1 MLKEF
6 REFAVKGNMIEL
18 AVGIIIGA
26 AFTGVVNSL
35 VKDLITPLIGLFG
48 NVDFGQQFVVMRTG
62 KPSGPYNT
70 IDEAAKAGA
79 VTLNYGLFISTLINF
94 VIVSFAVFLLVK
106 AINKLRR
113 EPPPPEPE
121 AAPSEEVKLLT
132 EIRDSL
138 QVK

>member
-1 MLKEF
+1 MKVLKEF

-26 AFTGVVNSL
+26 AFTAVVNSL
-35 VKDLITPLIGLFG
+35 VTDLVTPLIGLFG
-48 NVDFGQQFVVMRTG
+48 TVDFKDLAFTLKDG
-62 KPSGPYNT
+62 
-70 IDEAAKAGA
+70 
-79 VTLNYGLFISTLINF
+79 VTLKYGAFITTLINF

-113 EPPPPEPE
+113 EPEPVPEVPP
-121 AAPSEEVKLLT
+121 APSEEVKLLT

-138 QVK
+138 KAR

>member
-35 VKDLITPLIGLFG
+35 VKDLITPLIGLVWNADFK
-48 NVDFGQQFVVMRTG
+48 NVFVVI
-62 KPSGPYNT
+62 KGPAGNYPT
-70 IDEAAKAGA
+70 VEDAAKAGA
-79 VTLNYGLFISTLINF
+79 VTLNYGMFVTTLINF
-94 VIVSFAVFLLVK
+94 LIVAFAVFLLVK

-113 EPPPPEPE
+113 EPAPADEVPP
-121 AAPSEEVKLLT
+121 APSEEVMLLT

-138 QVK
+138 KAK

>member
-1 MLKEF
+1 MFKEF

-35 VKDLITPLIGLFG
+35 VTDLVTPLIGLFG
-48 NVDFGQQFVVMRTG
+48 TVDFKDLAFTLKDGVVL
-62 KPSGPYNT
+62 KY
-70 IDEAAKAGA
+70 GA
-79 VTLNYGLFISTLINF
+79 FITTLINF

-106 AINKLRR
+106 GINKLRR
-113 EPPPPEPE
+113 EPPPPAPEP
-121 AAPSEEVKLLT
+121 APSEEVKLLT

-138 QVK
+138 KAR

>member
-1 MLKEF
+1 MQLFKEF

-35 VKDLITPLIGLFG
+35 VTDLVTPLIGLFG
-48 NVDFGQQFVVMRTG
+48 TVDFKDLAFTLKEGVVL
-62 KPSGPYNT
+62 KY
-70 IDEAAKAGA
+70 GA
-79 VTLNYGLFISTLINF
+79 FITTLINF
-94 VIVSFAVFLLVK
+94 VIVAFAVFLLVK
-106 AINKLRR
+106 GINKLRR

-121 AAPSEEVKLLT
+121 PAPSEEVKLLT

-138 QVK
+138 KAR

>member
-35 VKDLITPLIGLFG
+35 VTDLVTPLIGLFG
-48 NVDFGQQFVVMRTG
+48 TVDFKDLAFTLKDG
-62 KPSGPYNT
+62 
-70 IDEAAKAGA
+70 
-79 VTLNYGLFISTLINF
+79 VTLKYGAFLTTLINF
-94 VIVSFAVFLLVK
+94 VIVAFAVFLLVK
-106 AINKLRR
+106 GINKLRR

-121 AAPSEEVKLLT
+121 PAPSEEVKLLT

-138 QVK
+138 KAR

>member
-35 VKDLITPLIGLFG
+35 VKDLITPLIGL
-48 NVDFGQQFVVMRTG
+48 VWSADFKDLTLTLRQG
-62 KPSGPYNT
+62 SGGGP
-70 IDEAAKAGA
+70 AL
-79 VTLNYGLFISTLINF
+79 TLNYGMFITTLINF
-94 VIVSFAVFLLVK
+94 VIVAFAVFMLVR

-113 EPPPPEPE
+113 EPAPADETPP
-121 AAPSEEVKLLT
+121 APTEEVQLLT
-132 EIRDSL
+132 EIRDAL
-138 QVK
+138 KK